1 MHCTNFTTLMIKRIL
16 LSVCLFM
23 SLVAHAQ
30 NGTPSIYSFYGIGE
44 VTFRGS
50 VENRSM
56 GGVAVFT
63 DSIHINLQ
71 NPASYG
77 GLKFTSFSVA
87 ATNNKTRFQTN
98 SVTDEAGR
106 TNIDYL
112 AFAIPISKKFGAG
125 IGVMPYSSVGY
136 RIQTLA
142 SGSNLN
148 NRRYEGSGGLNRV
161 FFSLAYNFSEH
172 LSFGV
177 DLHYNFGQIETTTLA
192 TISGVQLGT
201 REESTSNLSGFTLN
215 TGLMYRRKVG
225 KKNTFFGSLTYT
237 PSTEVNLDNSRF
249 ISTVLFTAN
258 AEVIDSETE
267 VIVPDSK
274 LKMPQRITFGA
285 GFGEERHWLIG
296 AELALTSNN
305 GFANR
310 FEDIQNV
317 NYENGTKISFGGYF
331 IPKYTAFNGYFN
343 RVTYRAG
350 ARFERSGLV
359 VNGKNIEDKAV
370 TFGLG
375 LPLRGTFSNINFG
388 CELGKRGTKAAG
400 LVEERY
406 TNISISLS
414 LNDRWFVKRKYD

>member
-1 MHCTNFTTLMIKRIL
+1 MIKRIL
-16 LSVCLFM
+16 LSVSLFM

-77 GLKFTSFSVA
+77 SLKVTSFSVA
-87 ATNNKTRFQTN
+87 ATNNKTRFVTN
-98 SVTDEAGR
+98 SVNDNAGR
-106 TNIDYL
+106 TSIDYL

-125 IGVMPYSSVGY
+125 IGVLPYSSVGY
-136 RIQTLA
+136 KLQTLA
-142 SGSNLN
+142 SGTNTN

-161 FFSLAYNFSEH
+161 FFSLAYNFSEN
-172 LSFGV
+172 LSFGT
-177 DLHYNFGQIETTTLA
+177 DLQYNFGQIETSTLA
-192 TISGVQLGT
+192 TIEGVQFGS
-201 REESTSNLSGFTLN
+201 REVSLSALSGFTFN
-215 TGLMYRRKVG
+215 TGFMYRRKVG
-225 KKNTFFGSLTYT
+225 KKNTLYSSITYT
-237 PSTEVNLDNSRF
+237 PGTSINLNNSRS
-249 ISTVLFTAN
+249 IATVLIGAN
-258 AEVIDSETE
+258 TENIQSETE

-310 FEDIQNV
+310 FDDIQNV

-350 ARFERSGLV
+350 ARFEQSGLV

-375 LPLRGTFSNINFG
+375 LPLRGTFSNINLG